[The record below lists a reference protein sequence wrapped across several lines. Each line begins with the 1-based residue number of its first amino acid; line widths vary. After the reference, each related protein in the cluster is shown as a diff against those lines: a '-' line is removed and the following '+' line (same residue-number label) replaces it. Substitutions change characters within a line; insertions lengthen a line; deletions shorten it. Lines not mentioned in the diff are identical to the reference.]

1 MVRDTI
7 TTNTILIETKL
18 MRRRADELLQ
28 RLEINR
34 STIEQRIGDSGRY
47 DPMKFITG
55 KSAMDNAISTTHML
69 ITHMDK
75 LLQEPAD
82 YSNGTGDNGTRE
94 IAKLFS
100 VVVR

>member
-1 MVRDTI
+1 MVSDTI
-7 TTNTILIETKL
+7 TTNTVLIETKL
-18 MRRRADELLQ
+18 IRRRADELLQ

-34 STIEQRIGDSGRY
+34 STIEQRIDNSGRH

-75 LLQEPAD
+75 LLLEPAD
-82 YSNGTGDNGTRE
+82 YSNGTGDNGDYE
-94 IAKLFS
+94 VAKPYPA
-100 VVVR
+100 VVR

>member
-1 MVRDTI
+1 
-7 TTNTILIETKL
+7 

-28 RLEINR
+28 RLKINR
-34 STIEQRIGDSGRY
+34 NTIEQRIGDSGRH
-47 DPMKFITG
+47 DPIKFITG

-82 YSNGTGDNGTRE
+82 YSNGTGDNGTHKA
-94 IAKLFS
+94 AKPYPA
-100 VVVR
+100 VVR